1 MLPKPMDPAERKR
14 RDGRFRVAQ
23 KELEGKFSDLINQFM
38 SDSSDGKNATE
49 FAAHYLAE
57 KAGLKVNERVYIDD
71 PPMLKPVP
79 GRPGFD
85 MKFGELES
93 FFNGLEELIGLPA
106 SGFLKKV
113 MRDEHCERDDSDKP
127 FETANYHLKTTSH
140 IEWWF
145 VVAPAEGRAEL
156 NKIDCYKEGTWDG
169 SGQPLHR
176 WPEEDPTQIEWGAR
190 RQPAPAPAVSSP

>member
-1 MLPKPMDPAERKR
+1 MST
-14 RDGRFRVAQ
+14 Q
-23 KELEGKFSDLINQFM
+23 NNELK
-38 SDSSDGKNATE
+38 
-49 FAAHYLAE
+49 

-79 GRPGFD
+79 GWPGFD

-113 MRDEHCERDDSDKP
+113 MRDEHCEREDSDEP
-127 FETANYHLKTTSH
+127 FETANYHLKTTSR

-145 VVAPAEGRAEL
+145 V
-156 NKIDCYKEGTWDG
+156 
-169 SGQPLHR
+169 
-176 WPEEDPTQIEWGAR
+176 EDPENGLAENRIDRSWSYHQQGPVGSPFWNPLATTGFRLSQR
-190 RQPAPAPAVSSP
+190 RYLRSFENA